1 MGCQPYGN
9 AHKHPQHGRAA
20 VGARRRS
27 AKSAPLQPTG
37 RALPPAG
44 GRKGARWPAVEIAR
58 HRQSRSRIAAGFFSP
73 IPETRVK
80 SSMDEKRPVRLAV
93 GHDLLRRRADA
104 LSVSNSS
111 AVAVLMLTIPSAP
124 EEDAPS
130 PEPCAP
136 PEAATAPPSEG
147 VAWLSLR
154 KGMTI
159 CWPSCSSWA
168 KFTASVRAFSV
179 APPFGCRHPSITRL
193 PAGR

>member
-1 MGCQPYGN
+1 MDENGPF
-9 AHKHPQHGRAA
+9 AS
-20 VGARRRS
+20 RS
-27 AKSAPLQPTG
+27 ATIFSA
-37 RALPPAG
+37 
-44 GRKGARWPAVEIAR
+44 V
-58 HRQSRSRIAAGFFSP
+58 AAP
-73 IPETRVK
+73 MP
-80 SSMDEKRPVRLAV
+80 
-93 GHDLLRRRADA
+93 

-136 PEAATAPPSEG
+136 PEAVTAPPSEG

-154 KGMTI
+154 EGMTI

-179 APPFGCRHPSITRL
+179 APPAAVTASITRL